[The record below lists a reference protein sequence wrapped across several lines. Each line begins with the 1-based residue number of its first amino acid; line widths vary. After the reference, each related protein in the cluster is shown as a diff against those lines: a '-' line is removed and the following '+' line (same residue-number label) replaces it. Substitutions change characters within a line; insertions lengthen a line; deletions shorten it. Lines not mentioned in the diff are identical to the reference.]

1 MIVIFDRLLLQMLLS
16 ECKIYIS
23 GYIFCALEEFQY
35 TQYKTQNAIYVNEQI
50 ILTLPKQKQNF
61 EQIYDFDYEYNFL

>member
-1 MIVIFDRLLLQMLLS
+1 M
-16 ECKIYIS
+16 KYIS
-23 GYIFCALEEFQY
+23 VGIYSAHLKSFN
-35 TQYKTQNAIYVNEQI
+35 THNTKHKTQNAIYVNEQI

>member
-1 MIVIFDRLLLQMLLS
+1 M
-16 ECKIYIS
+16 
-23 GYIFCALEEFQY
+23 FCALEEFQY